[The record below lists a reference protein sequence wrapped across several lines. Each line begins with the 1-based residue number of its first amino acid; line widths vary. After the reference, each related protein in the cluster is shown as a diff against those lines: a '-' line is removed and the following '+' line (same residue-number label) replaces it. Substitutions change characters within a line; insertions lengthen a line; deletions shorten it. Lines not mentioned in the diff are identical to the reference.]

1 MRCNS
6 INRGILA
13 TNRKK
18 RISAE
23 IFIWLNAANLVSY
36 CNTMMRTEPGDD
48 DDDDDRDDVMMMMIA
63 V

>member
-23 IFIWLNAANLVSY
+23 IFIWLNVANLVSY
-36 CNTMMRTEPGDD
+36 CNTMIGDDDDDD
-48 DDDDDRDDVMMMMIA
+48 DDDDDRDDVMMMIA